1 MTLNNK
7 MYYSRIIYLTAV
19 IVIIHAFGSCKT
31 SKIIDITNDDVFKE
45 VKATFAPD
53 LRVSIFDVRGIKH
66 GKDLLLKGETN
77 IPNAKAQLIEKFS
90 AQKLN
95 IADSISI
102 LPTVETKKKF
112 AVVRLSVCNIRTK
125 PEHSAE
131 MATQAILGTP
141 LNVFKVDNGWCLIQ
155 TPDNYIG
162 WVDNSGI
169 ELLNEAEHF
178 KWQQMQKVI
187 AVGQQGFITEYA
199 EEGSQP
205 VSDFVIGSILGLKG
219 ESLNKNFWIVVF
231 PDGRIG
237 YADKRSFRKLEDFIE
252 TSRFVSNDDIV
263 NSSYRFIGA
272 PYLWGG
278 TSSKGMDCSGFTKTV
293 YFINGLIIPRD
304 ASQQVLEGDVVSID
318 ESYSKLL
325 PGDLLFFGNKRNDNS
340 ERITHVAIY
349 IGEGRFIH
357 SSGNVKIESLLKSD
371 PDYNDFRS
379 TSLLQVRRF
388 LNAVN
393 SHGIKKLSD
402 SMIYLK

>member
-1 MTLNNK
+1 
-7 MYYSRIIYLTAV
+7 MYYLRIIYLTSV
-19 IVIIHAFGSCKT
+19 FILILAFVSCKT
-31 SKIIDITNDDVFKE
+31 SKTIDYTNDAVFKE
-45 VKATFAPD
+45 VKKTYAPD
-53 LRVSIFDVRGIKH
+53 LRVSIFDIKGIKQ
-66 GKDLLLKGETN
+66 GKNLLLKGETN
-77 IPNAKAQLIEKFS
+77 IPQAKAQLIEKFS
-90 AQKLN
+90 AKKLK

-112 AVVRLSVCNIRTK
+112 AIVRLSVCNIRTK

-131 MATQAILGTP
+131 LATQAILGTP
-141 LNVFKVDNGWCLIQ
+141 LNVFKVVNGWCLIQ

-162 WVDNSGI
+162 WVDNAGI
-169 ELLNEAEHF
+169 ELMNESESL

-187 AVGQQGFITEYA
+187 AVSHQGFITEYE

-219 ESLNKNFWIVVF
+219 ESLNKNFCLVSF

-237 YADKRSFRKLEDFIE
+237 YADKRSLRKLEEFIE
-252 TSRFVSNDDIV
+252 MTRFVSNDDIV
-263 NSSYRFIGA
+263 NSSLRFMGA

-293 YFINGLIIPRD
+293 YFMNGLIIPRD
-304 ASQQVLEGDVVSID
+304 ASQQVLAGDVVPID
-318 ESYSKLL
+318 EAYSKLL
-325 PGDLLFFGNKRNDNS
+325 PGDLLFFGNKRSDNS
-340 ERITHVAIY
+340 ERISHVAIY

-379 TSLLQVRRF
+379 SSLLQVRRI
-388 LNAVN
+388 LNAADN
-393 SHGIKKLSD
+393 SGIKKLSD
-402 SMIYLK
+402 SMMYFK